1 MPVGSGR
8 WAWADS
14 VRAVPALAS
23 NADVVAVAELAG
35 RAGRMGV
42 DTEFMTE
49 GRYTPLLCLVQVAV
63 PDADGSVRI
72 ELLDPLSSVD
82 PSPLARVVADPTVE
96 VIVHAARQ
104 DVALLRRVWETE
116 VTALFDTQVAA
127 GFAGA
132 PAQSGYA
139 NLLSSFLKVELPKTA
154 SYTRWDARPLSAE
167 QLAYARADVEH
178 LLQLAD
184 VIHERLDSTGRAEW
198 AREECRP
205 LEASSDVRDPATAY
219 KRLGKVNQLSPQAR
233 AVARELAAWR
243 EETARQEDRPLGQVL
258 PDPAIVEAARRQPRD
273 LGALEQIRGIHP
285 GTLRRRGRDVLDA
298 IARGRDADPVPA
310 EGERVS
316 GDARDAPLVAL
327 AEALVRSRTLETSL
341 AYELVASRSD
351 LGAIVRAVRR
361 REPEPSVRTLEGW
374 RRELV
379 GAELLDLLAG
389 RHTLAVGGGGRL
401 EMTLRGAAG
410 G

>member
-1 MPVGSGR
+1 MP
-8 WAWADS
+8 
-14 VRAVPALAS
+14 AVQLASSDAIPALAER
-23 NADVVAVAELAG
+23 AARTG
-35 RAGRMGV
+35 RLGI

-63 PDADGSVRI
+63 ADGTGGVWI
-72 ELLDPLSSVD
+72 ELLDPLGPLD
-82 PSPLARVVADPTVE
+82 PSPLARVVADPAVE
-96 VIVHAARQ
+96 VIMHAARQ
-104 DVALLRRVWETE
+104 DVALLRREWRTE

-127 GFAGA
+127 GFSGA

-139 NLLSSFLKVELPKTA
+139 NLLAAFLGLQLPKTA
-154 SYTRWDARPLSAE
+154 SYTRWDARPLSGE
-167 QLAYARADVEH
+167 QLAYARSDVEH

-184 VIHERLDSTGRAEW
+184 AIRERLETAGRVEW

-205 LEASSDVRDPATAY
+205 LETSSDVRDPATAY

-233 AVARELAAWR
+233 AVARTLAAWR
-243 EETARQEDRPLGQVL
+243 EETAAREDRPLGQVL

-285 GTLRRRGRDVLDA
+285 GTLRRRGREILDA
-298 IARGRDADPVPA
+298 VTRGRAAPPVPP
-310 EGERVS
+310 EGERSS
-316 GDARDAPLVAL
+316 GDPRDAPLVAL
-327 AEALVRSRTLETSL
+327 AEALVRSRALETGL
-341 AYELVASRSD
+341 AYELVAGRAD

-361 REPEPSVRTLEGW
+361 REPEPPVRTLEGW

-389 RHTLAVGGGGRL
+389 RRALAVDGGGRL
-401 EMTLRGAAG
+401 EVAERSGTR
-410 G
+410 